1 MKPKAICYFLIVLLA
16 AGMMACGG
24 DDAETEA
31 PAAQTPTATPSQP
44 SEPAVTVVVRNIDF
58 AAEEQE
64 IRELYEVYAIAHGE
78 QDVDTLGD
86 TWFKS
91 EKQEDEVFTAWTF
104 WAGTFERNDG
114 WNAVNKAWDGIF
126 RLRGGK
132 MNVDITYI
140 AIDGRA
146 KDAVLRGEYAWGNQ
160 KGNLISTLRKQDKA
174 WKIRAIDYTGGGN
187 GKQVRDLVEP
197 AHEVG
202 DKGEE

>member
-16 AGMMACGG
+16 AGLMACGG

-31 PAAQTPTATPSQP
+31 PQTQTPTATPSQS
-44 SEPAVTVVVRNIDF
+44 SEPAGTIERNIDF
-58 AAEEQE
+58 AVEEDA
-64 IRELYEVYAIAHGE
+64 IRALYEVYAIAHGD

-114 WNAVNKAWDGIF
+114 WNAVQKAWDGIF

-132 MNVDITYI
+132 MNVDITFI
-140 AIDGRA
+140 AIDGRG

-160 KGNLISTLRKQDKA
+160 QGNLISTLRKQDKS
-174 WKIRAIDYTGGGN
+174 WKIRAIDYTGGKN
-187 GKQVRDLVEP
+187 GKQIRDLVEP
-197 AHEVG
+197 GHTVG
-202 DKGEE
+202 EIAEE

>member
-44 SEPAVTVVVRNIDF
+44 SEPAVIVERNIDF

-160 KGNLISTLRKQDKA
+160 KGNLISTLRKQDKT

-202 DKGEE
+202 DKDEE